1 LQQTAAIRNL
11 GQAHK
16 VFPKLTAA
24 ARGKRKIRGKGEGR
38 KEGRRKEGRIKEE
51 GGGGG
56 GGE

>member
-38 KEGRRKEGRIKEE
+38 KDKGGRRRRRR
-51 GGGGG
+51 GGG